1 MDNIE
6 LEQKI
11 KEIITIENYF
21 DMKVA
26 INEFESEYKK
36 SDFYK
41 NTKMSLKDIVSE
53 ARMHYALHLEGL
65 GDKIQKL
72 IDSLSIQNIND
83 LLDKIEQTFGTE
95 NAEIGEMLNTIK
107 DLR

>member
-1 MDNIE
+1 
-6 LEQKI
+6 
-11 KEIITIENYF
+11 
-21 DMKVA
+21 
-26 INEFESEYKK
+26 
-36 SDFYK
+36 
-41 NTKMSLKDIVSE
+41 MSLKDVVGE

>member
-11 KEIITIENYF
+11 KEIIAIDNYF
-21 DMKVA
+21 DMKIA
-26 INEFESEYKK
+26 INEFELEYKK

-41 NTKMSLKDIVSE
+41 KTKMSLKDVVSE

-72 IDSLSIQNIND
+72 IDNLSIQNIND
-83 LLDKIEQTFGTE
+83 LLDQIAQTFGTE
-95 NAEIGEMLNTIK
+95 NTEIGEMLKEFK

>member
-11 KEIITIENYF
+11 KEIIAIENYF

-41 NTKMSLKDIVSE
+41 KTKMSLKDVVSE

-83 LLDKIEQTFGTE
+83 LLDKIERTFGTE
-95 NAEIGEMLNTIK
+95 NAEIGEMLDTIK